1 MARIFPSQVVR
12 IIDQVFPRVAEQ
24 SRNPSARIVFS
35 STEASSLAVVIDLVE
50 QIPEELIVLET
61 QDYATLK
68 ASLTFIKS
76 MIHTWVTN
84 PNVQYIVNL
93 PGLGDLNPMTHIR
106 QALVKCPD
114 EYPSQKTLE
123 LKVIQGKGAKD
134 FRESLR
140 IDLSATNH
148 ALSNG
153 EWKAATVLA
162 GSVVEALL
170 LWALLKRKKGEITSA
185 LKKLQGLG
193 RLKRDPGADLENW
206 SLEPLAEVAA
216 ELKVITQETLAQVEL
231 AKNFRNL
238 IHPGREIRLRQK
250 CDRATA
256 LSAVAAVEHVVRDFS

>member
-1 MARIFPSQVVR
+1 MARIFPSEVVK
-12 IIDQVFPRVAEQ
+12 IIDQVFPRVADQ
-24 SRNPSARIVFS
+24 SRNPNTGVAFA
-35 STEASSLAVVIDLVE
+35 STEASSLAMVVDLVE
-50 QIPEELIVLET
+50 KIPEELIVLET

-68 ASLTFIKS
+68 ASLTYIKS
-76 MIHTWVTN
+76 MIHTWATR
-84 PNVQYIVNL
+84 PDVQYIVTL
-93 PGLGDLNPMTHIR
+93 PGFGCLNPMTHIR

-114 EYPSQKTLE
+114 EYPSPKTLE
-123 LKVIQGKGAKD
+123 LKAIRGKGAKD

-140 IDLSATNH
+140 IDLSATNT

-170 LWALLKRKKGEITSA
+170 LWALRKRKKGEITSA

-193 RLKRDPGADLENW
+193 HLKRDPGTDLESW

-216 ELKVITQETLAQVEL
+216 ELRVITQETLAQVEL

-256 LSAVAAVEHVVRDFS
+256 LSAVAAVEHVVRDLS